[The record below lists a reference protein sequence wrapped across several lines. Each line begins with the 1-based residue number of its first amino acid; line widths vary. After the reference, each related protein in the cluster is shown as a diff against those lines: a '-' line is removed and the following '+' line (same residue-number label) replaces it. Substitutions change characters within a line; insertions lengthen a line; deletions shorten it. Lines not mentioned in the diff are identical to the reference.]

1 MLWCL
6 HKIMF
11 VSGLIRKFKSMD
23 AATWKLADLEN
34 IMKNDMGIRER
45 PDQPVR
51 VSFMVML
58 KGNVVFSR
66 SYDDK
71 DTKSGGK
78 LANFFENLSGM
89 GDEYTI
95 NHSRMIQFGAVLYE
109 QPSEIGMPMA
119 YLDSMTFSA
128 HLKAKVKRGNHR
140 GLIYRYVICQA
151 MTTFKIL

>member
-1 MLWCL
+1 
-6 HKIMF
+6 
-11 VSGLIRKFKSMD
+11 MD

-78 LANFFENLSGM
+78 LANFFETFRDRIILVV
-89 GDEYTI
+89 EFE
-95 NHSRMIQFGAVLYE
+95 NHIRISSI
-109 QPSEIGMPMA
+109 
-119 YLDSMTFSA
+119 FSIP
-128 HLKAKVKRGNHR
+128 AK
-140 GLIYRYVICQA
+140 YRKTGI
-151 MTTFKIL
+151 F

>member
-1 MLWCL
+1 
-6 HKIMF
+6 
-11 VSGLIRKFKSMD
+11 MD

-95 NHSRMIQFGAVLYE
+95 NHSRMIQLGAVLYE

-140 GLIYRYVICQA
+140 GLIYRYVICQS